1 MPEWRTHKMIRV
13 GGVHLF
19 GAAFAACIGAS
30 AAFGGAKI
38 DVPSGQAVTLAD
50 IIRDA
55 PLDAEGV
62 VRFRFLAPAIARANP
77 QVSPRQASADMAHLC
92 ATYALPKLDELG
104 LSATQI
110 VISMSDQPVIFG
122 EFTPDATQFFEAFT
136 PKNNTCEW
144 DPF

>member
-1 MPEWRTHKMIRV
+1 MILPCRTV
-13 GGVHLF
+13 P
-19 GAAFAACIGAS
+19 AS
-30 AAFGGAKI
+30 AALAACVAFAPAMAQDSL

>member
-19 GAAFAACIGAS
+19 GAAFAACVGAS
-30 AAFGGAKI
+30 ATFGGAKI

-77 QVSPRQASADMAHLC
+77 QVSPRQAALIVSTSSSAGA
-92 ATYALPKLDELG
+92 ALNESQRRAVEEIALTGEG
-104 LSATQI
+104 LSLLHGPPGTGKSA
-110 VISMSDQPVIFG
+110 
-122 EFTPDATQFFEAFT
+122 
-136 PKNNTCEW
+136 
-144 DPF
+144 